1 MLLSPEGPSRTP
13 QMIYPNMG
21 GRPARVQIQPQGRDN
36 ITTETKSCTYMFKKK
51 PSILTKNDSKQI
63 NTEYLLLIHAR
74 ND

>member
-36 ITTETKSCTYMFKKK
+36 ITTETKSCTYMFKK
-51 PSILTKNDSKQI
+51 TV
-63 NTEYLLLIHAR
+63 NT
-74 ND
+74 D